1 MGNCLPGTQRSIL
14 PLAPRDS
21 GAHLPAPLP
30 SSGLCWRFSGP
41 GPSTC
46 RQPAA
51 QGRAGGMDPGRPTLT
66 GLDQRGG
73 ARREDAGSCSGM
85 ALGGGVA
92 NVGESPASAPP
103 ESWRLGERVA
113 CGVEDT
119 PLSTPRPPS
128 DLVSWLSDTDKGA
141 PRRKGLPPSS
151 YPPKVVR
158 VHGAHIQIPVIPGSL
173 RVAPGAAREAVW
185 FPPGPR

>member
-41 GPSTC
+41 GPRTC

-51 QGRAGGMDPGRPTLT
+51 QGTAGGVDPGRPTLT

-73 ARREDAGSCSGM
+73 ARREDAGSRSGK

-103 ESWRLGERVA
+103 ESWRLGECVA
-113 CGVEDT
+113 LEWGT
-119 PLSTPRPPS
+119 Q
-128 DLVSWLSDTDKGA
+128 
-141 PRRKGLPPSS
+141 RRLKF
-151 YPPKVVR
+151 
-158 VHGAHIQIPVIPGSL
+158 
-173 RVAPGAAREAVW
+173 
-185 FPPGPR
+185 FPPACAVQGGVSRITELHPQDSVAGGARPGVCKGFMCFPGTQKMGQVGTTCTRP